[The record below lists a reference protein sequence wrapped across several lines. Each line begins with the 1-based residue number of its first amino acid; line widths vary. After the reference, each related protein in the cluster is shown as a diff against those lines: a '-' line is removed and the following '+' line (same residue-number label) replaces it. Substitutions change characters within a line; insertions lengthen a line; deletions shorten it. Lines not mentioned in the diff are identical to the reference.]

1 MFASLLAASTSNRYF
16 LLEQTGQ
23 VSFLPLGKKNSL
35 ESRNSVCVCVRG
47 STKSPSSR
55 ETAKRKPSSPNRAL
69 FRLFEPSSRFPSIF
83 SLLFFRRFHPAVAFH
98 SDDRSTFPMRHGQS
112 FETTVNDFESAQ
124 EATRGGVGRGGSIFE
139 PFLRRCFSF
148 AARRNS
154 WMKRCARNGNRK
166 FFGCPTG
173 ESVESVGVALLRIF
187 FLEGC

>member
-35 ESRNSVCVCVRG
+35 ESRNSVCVCVLARQ
-47 STKSPSSR
+47 R
-55 ETAKRKPSSPNRAL
+55 VQALAKRKPSSPNRAL